1 MMLVT
6 TMMLELL
13 DICMMN
19 LIVFKEPD
27 QSNTFLHFA
36 YLLNLKES
44 DKNLHKIFVFM
55 CIFLTTH

>member
-1 MMLVT
+1 MMLVIT
-6 TMMLELL
+6 LMLELL

-19 LIVFKEPD
+19 LIVFKEAD
-27 QSNTFLHFA
+27 QSDTFLHFA

-44 DKNLHKIFVFM
+44 DKHLHKIFVFM